1 MKRRANPDS
10 PTRYDAGMKNI
21 KVRFLIEGQAEGDKE
36 SIEARKR
43 YVYDGR
49 FGYKNPGQRA
59 ARLQAKQ
66 KRRAAH
72 HRKIK

>member
-1 MKRRANPDS
+1 
-10 PTRYDAGMKNI
+10 MKNI
-21 KVRFLIEGQAEGDKE
+21 RVYPLIEGQAEGDKK

-59 ARLQAKQ
+59 ARLQAKRKQ
-66 KRRAAH
+66 RAAH